1 MTILLSVQ
9 TAAWLASGA
18 STADTLVSL
27 VMDPMVWPASLV
39 TVQLPLAGGQ
49 SAELPLISYTP
60 WSDAIQ

>member
-27 VMDPMVWPASLV
+27 VMEPSVWPESPV
-39 TVQLPLAGGQ
+39 TVQLTLAGAQ
-49 SAELPLISYTP
+49 SAVLPVIWYTP